1 MEICSAGIIGLGM
14 YVPEKVVTNADIE
27 KIVDTSDAWITEVT
41 GIKQRHVVE
50 ADVTT
55 SDLAVRAAEAALKD
69 ANVAV
74 EDINLIIVATASPD
88 MFFPSVAC
96 LVQNRIGAKNAAA
109 FDLAA
114 GCSGFVYALIT
125 ASQFVQNGTY
135 KNILVIGAETL
146 TKITDWTDRNTCVLF
161 GDGAGA
167 AVVSKVADG
176 YGLLGFDL
184 GADGSGG
191 ELLKVEAGG
200 TRMPATAETVAAHK
214 HFIQMN
220 GNEVYKFA
228 VKIMGATAIKAV
240 EKSGITVD
248 DVSLLIPHQANIRII
263 QAAAKRL
270 KLPMDR
276 VVVNIQNYGN
286 TSSASIPM
294 ALCEAKIAGKL
305 IDDEHSVLVGFGAGL
320 TWASCVLRWGGI
332 VK

>member
-1 MEICSAGIIGLGM
+1 MGTCSAGIIGFGM
-14 YVPEKVVTNADIE
+14 YVPEKIVTNTDIE
-27 KIVDTSDAWITEVT
+27 KLVDTSDAWIKEVT

-55 SDLAVRAAEAALKD
+55 SDLAVRAAEAALLD
-69 ANVAV
+69 ADTAAS
-74 EDINLIIVATASPD
+74 DIELIIVATASPD

-96 LVQNRIGAKNAAA
+96 MVQNRIGAKKAAA

-114 GCSGFVYALIT
+114 GCSGFVYALVT

-135 KNILVIGAETL
+135 KKVLVIGAETL

-167 AVVSKVADG
+167 AVISEVAPG

-191 ELLKVEAGG
+191 ELLKLEAGG
-200 TRMPATAETVAAHK
+200 SRMPASAETVANRK

-228 VKIMGATAIKAV
+228 VKVMGATAMKAV
-240 EKSGITVD
+240 EKAGIAVD
-248 DVSLLIPHQANIRII
+248 DVNLLVPHQANIRII

-270 KLPMDR
+270 KLPMER
-276 VVVNIQNYGN
+276 VIVNIQNYGN
-286 TSSASIPM
+286 TSSASIPI
-294 ALCEAKIAGKL
+294 ALCEANAAGKL
-305 IDDEHSVLVGFGAGL
+305 KNNEHIVLVGFGAGL
-320 TWASCVLRWGGI
+320 TWASCVIKLGG